1 MLLVDLQPLGFT
13 GQEAE
18 DILGR
23 VSITVNKNA
32 IPYDPQPPRVTSGLR
47 LGTPSLTTRGFG
59 LDEMKEIADLI
70 VTTLKKSGDN
80 KTEKEM
86 RDRVHKLTKGFPV
99 PGLGSF

>member
-1 MLLVDLQPLGFT
+1 MTFWDTQSKMV
-13 GQEAE
+13 
-18 DILGR
+18 I
-23 VSITVNKNA
+23 VKIT
-32 IPYDPQPPRVTSGLR
+32 
-47 LGTPSLTTRGFG
+47 
-59 LDEMKEIADLI
+59 DEMKEIADLI